1 MAKGMSVYN
10 HVGRLSP
17 RRSVFSN
24 SMWKLLDCDMG
35 QLIPVYWRELVPG
48 DVFNISME
56 AVVRFQPLVAP
67 VLHEIYLRSFYFF
80 VPTRIIMDR
89 NTVEDLGDT
98 GIWEDFITGGDDG
111 NDDTVLPVWGS
122 SAGET
127 FPVGGF
133 PEYSLW
139 DYLGHPV
146 GVVPTADSMPI
157 SFDRRCY
164 NIIYNEYF
172 RDQNL
177 IDEISLDS
185 TDIRYIAWS
194 KDRFTSALYD
204 TQRGDRP
211 AIPLQ
216 GLTSVQFNGL
226 ISSTPSASTALFG
239 MHNIGTMSL
248 LGDAGSQGFATLAGG
263 NPPQLTNSSNP
274 NQLNQAQRFKDWLN
288 NNSLNMS
295 QAVTFD
301 TVDMRRLFQLQ
312 KYLERNMRAGARYA
326 EQIPA
331 RFGVRPQDYR
341 LQRPEFVGGSKS
353 PIIVSEV
360 LQTSE
365 SSNSSKQGNLAGHGI
380 SAEQTRIGTY
390 RAYEHGYIM
399 GICVVQ
405 PRAIYN
411 QGIHKQSQRRTRY
424 DFLTPELV
432 NLSEVA
438 IKNSELVVTGTA
450 RDDEEFGLNGI
461 YDEYRTAES
470 IIVGGMRNTL
480 DYWHLARKDYDA
492 ANPPSLNQNFIECRP
507 SKRIFAVQN
516 VPGVILSF
524 GTRVRATRPLPII
537 AEPGLIDHH

>member
-10 HVGRLSP
+10 HVGRLNP

-24 SMWKLLDCDMG
+24 SMWKLFDCDMG
-35 QLIPVYWRELVPG
+35 QIIPVYWRELVPG
-48 DVFNISME
+48 DVFNLSME

-67 VLHEIYLRSFYFF
+67 VLHEIYIRSFYFF
-80 VPTRIIMDR
+80 VPTRLLMNRD
-89 NTVEDLGDT
+89 TVEDLGDT

-111 NDDTVLPVWGS
+111 NDDTVLPLWSV
-122 SAGET
+122 
-127 FPVGGF
+127 PVGGYQK
-133 PEYSLW
+133 YSLW

-157 SFDRRCY
+157 TFDKRCY
-164 NIIYNEYF
+164 NLVYNEYF

-177 IDEISLDS
+177 IDEVSLDS
-185 TDIRYIAWS
+185 DEIRYISWS

-216 GLTSVQFNGL
+216 GLTSVQFNG
-226 ISSTPSASTALFG
+226 STPSSVGGEFALFG
-239 MHNIGTMSL
+239 MSR
-248 LGDAGSQGFATLAGG
+248 AGSDISSSNMLGSPGAVGYQTMVGG
-263 NPPQLTNSSNP
+263 NPPQLSSSSNVLD
-274 NQLNQAQRFKDWLN
+274 LNASGRFKAWLN

-341 LQRPEFVGGSKS
+341 LQRPEFIGGSKS
-353 PIIVSEV
+353 PVIVSEV

-365 SSNSSKQGNLAGHGI
+365 SSNASKQGNLAGHGI
-380 SAEQTRIGTY
+380 SAESTRIGTY
-390 RAYEHGYIM
+390 RAFEHGYIL
-399 GICVVQ
+399 GLCVIQ

-411 QGIHKQSQRRTRY
+411 QGIHRQSQRRTRY
-424 DFLTPELV
+424 DFITPELV
-432 NLSEVA
+432 NLSEVG
-438 IKNSELVVTGTA
+438 IKNSELVVTGTS
-450 RDDEEFGLNGI
+450 RDDEIFGFNGI

-470 IIVGGMRNTL
+470 IVVGDMRDTL
-480 DYWHLARKDYDA
+480 DYWHLAREDYNS

-516 VPGVILSF
+516 VPGIIVSF
-524 GTRVRATRPLPII
+524 GTRARATRPLPII

>member
-1 MAKGMSVYN
+1 MAKLSVYN
-10 HVGRLSP
+10 HVGRLNP

-24 SMWKLLDCDMG
+24 SMWKLYDCDMG

-48 DVFNISME
+48 DVFDISME

-67 VLHEIYLRSFYFF
+67 VLHEIYIRSAYFF
-80 VPTRIIMDR
+80 VPTRLLMNRD
-89 NTVEDLGDT
+89 TVEDLGDT

-122 SAGET
+122 STGET

-133 PEYSLW
+133 GKYSLW
-139 DYLGHPV
+139 DYFGHPI

-164 NIIYNEYF
+164 NLVYNEYF

-177 IDEISLDS
+177 IDEVSLDS
-185 TDIRYIAWS
+185 NEIRYIAWA

-216 GLTSVQFNGL
+216 GLTSLSFNGP
-226 ISSTPSASTALFG
+226 ISSSTLANVLYPVGMAGNSSGITSNLGPSAPLSTKLGLYQSLPVQGVAVNVGDSAG
-239 MHNIGTMSL
+239 MFRN
-248 LGDAGSQGFATLAGG
+248 
-263 NPPQLTNSSNP
+263 
-274 NQLNQAQRFKDWLN
+274 WLN
-288 NNSLNMS
+288 NNALNMS

-341 LQRPEFVGGSKS
+341 LQRPEFIGGSRS
-353 PIIVSEV
+353 PVIVSEV

-380 SAEQTRIGTY
+380 SAESTRIGTY
-390 RAYEHGYIM
+390 RAYEHGYII
-399 GICVVQ
+399 GLSVIQ

-411 QGIHKQSQRRTRY
+411 QGIHRQSQRRTRY

-432 NLSEVA
+432 NLSEVG

-450 RDDEEFGLNGI
+450 RDDQIFGFNGI

-470 IIVGGMRNTL
+470 IVVADMRDTL
-480 DYWHLARKDYDA
+480 DYWHLARKDYNA
-492 ANPPSLNQNFIECRP
+492 ANPPSLNKNFIECRP
-507 SKRIFAVQN
+507 DKRIFAVQN
-516 VPGVILSF
+516 VPGIIVSF
-524 GTRVRATRPLPII
+524 GTRCRATRPLPIV